1 VTEFSLVGSFVIWNL
16 GQRWREGERERED
29 KKSHPFAWFWLW
41 HGQGN
46 DGIVVLNL
54 FGLCKL
60 LEKPFFF
67 VVKNQYDCKLGRL
80 FYGQVMANG
89 GKQKTKTYQ
98 SCQSL
103 VLFSSYFL
111 PFNTKRNMDV
121 KEYILNIL
129 SYYHS
134 NTSVPEQDFM
144 SALEFEYE
152 KHSRVRSFLS
162 VWSIILSYCSKAY
175 WSNFSALLIFAEPT

>member
-1 VTEFSLVGSFVIWNL
+1 M
-16 GQRWREGERERED
+16 
-29 KKSHPFAWFWLW
+29 
-41 HGQGN
+41 
-46 DGIVVLNL
+46 
-54 FGLCKL
+54 
-60 LEKPFFF
+60 
-67 VVKNQYDCKLGRL
+67 VKNQYDCKLGRL

-152 KHSRVRSFLS
+152 KHSRNLLKLGVRKIAVELRGPT
-162 VWSIILSYCSKAY
+162 VLKASATKMQISARIAMNIN
-175 WSNFSALLIFAEPT
+175 SNNWLRLG